1 MRLSPFFL
9 QALKEAARAAAAAF
23 LAALGLSASGCTVVP
38 FFNF

>member
-1 MRLSPFFL
+1 MKFHPYII